1 VESRASSG
9 KVQMSAEGRSERLA
23 ILMPS
28 LGGGGAQRSMIRL
41 AGGIAD
47 RGHAVDVVLAQAD
60 GHYLDEIAPSV
71 RVVDLR
77 APRMSMSLPAL
88 VRYLRAERPAAML
101 AALNYVNIIS
111 LWARRLAG
119 VGTRLVVSERNT
131 LSVAVRQR
139 PTWRLRLRPHLI
151 RRFYQWADGIVAVSG
166 GVADDLSRV
175 TGLPRERIDVIPN
188 PVITPAL
195 KAMAE
200 ADLDHPW
207 MRPGEPPVAIGLG
220 RLVPQKDFATLIRA
234 FAKVRERRPARLL
247 ILGEGPERASLES
260 LIAEHGL
267 RRDVQLPGWVTNPY
281 PFLRRASA
289 FVLSSRWEGLPGV
302 LIEAMYCGPPVIS
315 TDCPSGPREILE
327 GGKHGQLVPVGDV
340 GALSEEIERAL
351 SGALGPPEVDSW
363 LPYRQDVVVDR
374 YLQLMVGA

>member
-1 VESRASSG
+1 
-9 KVQMSAEGRSERLA
+9 MSAERGSERLA

-28 LGGGGAQRSMIRL
+28 LGGGGAQRSMVRL

-47 RGHAVDVVLAQAD
+47 RGHAVDVVLGQAD
-60 GHYLDEIAPSV
+60 GHYLDEIASSV

-88 VRYLRAERPAAML
+88 VRYLRTERPAAML
-101 AALNYVNIIS
+101 AALNYVNIIG

-119 VGTRLVVSERNT
+119 VRTRLVVSERNT

-139 PTWRLRLRPHLI
+139 STWRLRLRPHLI
-151 RRFYQWADGIVAVSG
+151 RRFYRGADGIVAVSR

-207 MRPGEPPVAIGLG
+207 MRAGEPPVAIGLG
-220 RLVPQKDFATLIRA
+220 RLVPQKDFGTLIRA
-234 FAKVRERRPARLL
+234 FARVREGRPARLL

-260 LIAEHGL
+260 LVAELGL
-267 RRDVQLPGWVTNPY
+267 GHDVQLPGWVTNPY
-281 PFLRRASA
+281 PYLKRASA

-302 LIEAMYCGPPVIS
+302 LIEAMYCGPPVVS

-327 GGKHGQLVPVGDV
+327 GGRHGHLVPVGDV
-340 GALSEEIERAL
+340 DALAEGIERAL
-351 SGALGPPEVDSW
+351 SGALEPPAVDSW

-374 YLQLMVGA
+374 YLQLLVGA